1 MSAAANTVKGEVS
14 FNAEGQTYRLAFSTN
29 ALIALEERLD
39 KTVAEIG
46 AMFEQPLRLAHL
58 RILLWAGLSDH
69 HDVPELEAGRLMDA
83 VGIDKVGE
91 LIGRAFVLAFPDD
104 EEGAKDGERPRK
116 PAAKKAAGTGKGST
130 RSGRRPG

>member
-1 MSAAANTVKGEVS
+1 LNAANSVKGEVKFS
-14 FNAEGQTYRLAFSTN
+14 AGGQTYRLVFSAN
-29 ALIALEERLD
+29 ALIALEERFD

-58 RILLWAGLSDH
+58 RILFWAGLSDH
-69 HDVPELEAGRLMDA
+69 HDLPELEAGRLMGE

-91 LIGRAFVLAFPDD
+91 LIGRAFVLAFP
-104 EEGAKDGERPRK
+104 EEQEGAKDGERPQK
-116 PAAKKAAGTGKGST
+116 PAAKKAAGTGKDST

>member
-1 MSAAANTVKGEVS
+1 MSAANSVKGEVS
-14 FNAEGQTYRLAFSTN
+14 FEAEGQTYRLAFTAN

-58 RILLWAGLSDH
+58 RILFWAGLSDH
-69 HDVPELEAGRLMDA
+69 HEVPELEAGRLMDA

-91 LIGRAFVLAFPDD
+91 LIGRAFVLAFP
-104 EEGAKDGERPRK
+104 EEEAEGSARPQT
-116 PAAKKAAGTGKGST
+116 PAVKKTAGTGKGST